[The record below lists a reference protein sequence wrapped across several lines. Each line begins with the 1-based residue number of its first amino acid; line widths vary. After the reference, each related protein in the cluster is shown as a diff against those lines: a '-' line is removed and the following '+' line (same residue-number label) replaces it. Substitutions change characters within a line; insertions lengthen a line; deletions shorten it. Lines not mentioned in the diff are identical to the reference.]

1 MCIDEQLWHLFT
13 PQMGFGYTR
22 LSINIVHGK
31 ILTFLAPNLVMYQIY
46 VENIEKVIHVEM
58 L

>member
-1 MCIDEQLWHLFT
+1 MNNYDTCLLRKWALVIQDYLT
-13 PQMGFGYTR
+13 
-22 LSINIVHGK
+22 NIVHGK